1 MFVDCYAQVQG
12 KVVPEEVH
20 EAASMK
26 TAEAGASVADF
37 YRRHHGACL
46 HTMKYSRAFAPPLG
60 VQSRHIAC
68 NLALFAACDDGCWQE
83 VVKRRRRRRRR

>member
-37 YRRHHGACL
+37 YRRHHGAC
-46 HTMKYSRAFAPPLG
+46 
-60 VQSRHIAC
+60 
-68 NLALFAACDDGCWQE
+68 
-83 VVKRRRRRRRR
+83 

>member
-1 MFVDCYAQVQG
+1 MFVLVNCHSQVQG

-37 YRRHHGACL
+37 YRRHHGA
-46 HTMKYSRAFAPPLG
+46 
-60 VQSRHIAC
+60 
-68 NLALFAACDDGCWQE
+68 
-83 VVKRRRRRRRR
+83 